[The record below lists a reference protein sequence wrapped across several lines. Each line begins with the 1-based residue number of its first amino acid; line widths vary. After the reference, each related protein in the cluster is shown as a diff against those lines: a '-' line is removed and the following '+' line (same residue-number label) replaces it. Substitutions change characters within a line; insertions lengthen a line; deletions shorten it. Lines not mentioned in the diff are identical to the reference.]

1 MMKGWKGW
9 KVEKMIEMGEKGERV
24 KKLVRVSIAAAVFKM
39 PRGMFVFY
47 VCIYNKKHILIF

>member
-1 MMKGWKGW
+1 MN
-9 KVEKMIEMGEKGERV
+9 KMIEMGEKGERV

-47 VCIYNKKHILIF
+47 VCITNKKQIF